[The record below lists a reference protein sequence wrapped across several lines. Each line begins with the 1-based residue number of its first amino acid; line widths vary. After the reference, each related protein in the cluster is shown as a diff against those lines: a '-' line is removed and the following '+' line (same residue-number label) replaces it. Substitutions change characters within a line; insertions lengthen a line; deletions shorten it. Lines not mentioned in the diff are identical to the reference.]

1 VTASVPLHCLEDLRA
16 AAAAALP
23 QDVWDFLSGG
33 SGDELTLDA
42 NREALRSRFVV
53 PRVLRD
59 VSACTTN
66 ASLLGRPV
74 SMPVGIAPLAFHR
87 LFHEQGEIATARAA
101 KMAGVPFVVSTMSST
116 AIEDVA
122 ATGASV
128 WLQSYWLRDAQR
140 SFDLIARAEAAGCEA
155 IVLTVD
161 MPWMGR
167 RLRDIRNRFALPD
180 TIEAV
185 NLGLGPGS
193 VAHRSHEGSSA
204 LAAHTSL
211 AFSAALTWSQVDAI
225 RERTRLPLVLKGI
238 LSPDD
243 AAEAA
248 EHGVAAVIVSN
259 HGGRQLDGTVATI
272 DVLAEISQAV
282 AGRCEV
288 LVDGGFR
295 TGTDILKALALGADG
310 VLVGRPAMWGLAVGG
325 TDGVRQ
331 MLDLLGTELRDA
343 LGLAGCESVR
353 AARALRTFT
362 SRSGADRNPYQNEG
376 SRT

>member
-1 VTASVPLHCLEDLRA
+1 MSDQAPPTCLDDLEA
-16 AAAAALP
+16 AAFAALP
-23 QDVWDFLSGG
+23 TDVWDFLSGG
-33 SGDELTLDA
+33 SGTELTLSA
-42 NREALRSRFVV
+42 NRRALDAHYVV

-74 SMPVGIAPLAFHR
+74 SMPVGVAPVAFHR
-87 LFHEQGEIATARAA
+87 LFHDEGEVATARAA
-101 KMAGVPFVVSTMSST
+101 KMAGVPMVLSTMSST
-116 AIEDVA
+116 TIEDVV

-128 WLQSYWLRDAQR
+128 WLQSYWLRDAAR
-140 SFDLIARAEAAGCEA
+140 SYDLIERAEAAGCEA

-185 NLGLGPGS
+185 NLGLGPSS
-193 VAHRSHEGSSA
+193 VAHRSRAGASA
-204 LAAHTSL
+204 LAEHTSV

-225 RERTRLPLVLKGI
+225 RERTRLPLLLKGV
-238 LSPDD
+238 LDPED
-243 AAEAA
+243 AARGAD
-248 EHGVAAVIVSN
+248 HGVAAVIVSN
-259 HGGRQLDGTVATI
+259 HGGRQLDGTVATL
-272 DVLAEISQAV
+272 DVLEEVCQAV
-282 AGRCEV
+282 DDRCEV
-288 LVDGGFR
+288 LVDGGIR
-295 TGTDILKALALGADG
+295 TGTDILKALALGASG

-343 LGLAGCESVR
+343 LGLAGCETAS
-353 AARALRTFT
+353 AARGLRTLT
-362 SRSGADRNPYQNEG
+362 DRPRVSRRPHDTEGNP
-376 SRT
+376 S